1 MAVGHGGTEGV
12 GMFAG
17 LRGHAEE
24 FQLLGQA
31 LSALKVLQ
39 GQVDRLAQRW
49 QVGMFEL
56 VAMAQAGA
64 RQALHQPVQL
74 GDQLAGEAPAVVLHG
89 AQALVDGL
97 GEVGVLGLLEAF
109 GIALQAQAGLGQLGH
124 AGAVPLRARQ
134 ALPDLQQVAGLVYH
148 PLGEVMLEA
157 VEGWIVELGHR
168 ALLYRAVPA
177 ACGANMFPP

>member
-1 MAVGHGGTEGV
+1 ML
-12 GMFAG
+12 AG

-31 LSALKVLQ
+31 LCALAVLQ
-39 GQVDRLAQRW
+39 GQVDRLAQRR

-64 RQALHQPVQL
+64 RQALHQPVEF
-74 GDQLAGEAPAVVLHG
+74 GDQLAGEAAAVGLHD
-89 AQALVDGL
+89 AQGLVDGL
-97 GEVGVLGLLEAF
+97 GQVGMLGLLEAF
-109 GIALQAQAGLGQLGH
+109 GVALQAQGGVGQFGH
-124 AGAVPLRARQ
+124 ADAVPLRAGQ
-134 ALPDLQQVAGLVYH
+134 ALPDLQKVAGLVDH
-148 PLGEVMLEA
+148 PLGEVVLEA
-157 VEGWIVELGHR
+157 VEGWVIELGHHD